1 MKLTKNQRRTRIKNR
16 IRKIV
21 SGTEAQPRLSVFR
34 SNKEIYAQL
43 IDDVSGSTIVSSSST
58 EKEISKTK
66 GNKTETA
73 SLVGKKLAEKA
84 VSKGIKQVSFD
95 RSGYLYHGRVKS
107 LADSMRFKNIPC
119 DVIWMDIDYMQDF
132 RIFTFDSISLVFI
145 S

>member
-1 MKLTKNQRRTRIKNR
+1 MGNTKTYRRNR
-16 IRKIV
+16 IRQRIKKVI
-21 SGTEAQPRLSVFR
+21 SGTSDFPRLSVFR

-43 IDDVSGSTIVSSSST
+43 IDDVSGNTIVSSSSA

-107 LADSMRFKNIPC
+107 LADGAREGGLKF
-119 DVIWMDIDYMQDF
+119 
-132 RIFTFDSISLVFI
+132 
-145 S
+145 